1 MAGPYAIFIP
11 IFQNGLLFSYL
22 YPLILF
28 SHRESIKADHDFTNH
43 FTNHKAP
50 IANVE
55 TVGEIV
61 KVHQDFRAECRVLI
75 LLLGIFLKTLPGSNG
90 YTRWSKFIRMTPS
103 TISTT
108 QVNFQKLKTT
118 SLYHI
123 MVLLKISNWKTSQL
137 YIRVLEL
144 LGGHSI
150 ETETVTVEIIR
161 VVKKLLMMIVK
172 FLD

>member
-1 MAGPYAIFIP
+1 
-11 IFQNGLLFSYL
+11 
-22 YPLILF
+22 
-28 SHRESIKADHDFTNH
+28 
-43 FTNHKAP
+43 
-50 IANVE
+50 
-55 TVGEIV
+55 
-61 KVHQDFRAECRVLI
+61 
-75 LLLGIFLKTLPGSNG
+75 
-90 YTRWSKFIRMTPS
+90 MTPS
-103 TISTT
+103 TIFTT
-108 QVNFQKLKTT
+108 QVNFQKLKIT

-144 LGGHSI
+144 LGGNSI